1 MESKKYTA
9 QELRAAADFF
19 VRNADGVRQKVLSNV
34 ILANI
39 HDLIPMLR
47 YAAEIQERCDKA
59 VESMHTQLMHLA
71 NEGKTTVDIGRLS
84 KYFAHL
90 ENILRGDT
98 GKEEK

>member
-1 MESKKYTA
+1 MKASEITNE
-9 QELRAAADFF
+9 ELAKELVETVGLDGPFCICERCSTVREAAA
-19 VRNADGVRQKVLSNV
+19 RLRQAADT
-34 ILANI
+34 
-39 HDLIPMLR
+39 
-47 YAAEIQERCDKA
+47 QERCEKA